1 VSIGE
6 LQDGNAK
13 LTSPRKLTLSEGFNT
28 PTDWTSDS
36 KAVIFESDRNGHWG
50 IYKQEL
56 NRDSAEILLTADA
69 PPAARTSPDGKWIL
83 YSIVPNENAN
93 SPDSSSSAPLRLM
106 RIPVTGGPSEL
117 VLTARLYNFWC
128 ARSPSTL
135 CVFAERTPDRKD
147 LVFTTFD
154 PIRGQGHELARF
166 ATDPNADYFGWS
178 LSPDGTRIAIIKTG
192 GNHVYVLPL
201 DGSPVRD
208 LNVAGWSG
216 FNTFCWS
223 VDGKGFFI
231 GNTRGQGLD
240 SNLLFVD
247 LNGKPHL
254 LWQLRSAPFI
264 WGVPSPD
271 GRHLALLGAEFN
283 GNMWMIE
290 NF

>member
-1 VSIGE
+1 V
-6 LQDGNAK
+6 
-13 LTSPRKLTLSEGFNT
+13 
-28 PTDWTSDS
+28 
-36 KAVIFESDRNGHWG
+36 
-50 IYKQEL
+50 
-56 NRDSAEILLTADA
+56 
-69 PPAARTSPDGKWIL
+69 
-83 YSIVPNENAN
+83 
-93 SPDSSSSAPLRLM
+93 RLM
-106 RIPVTGGPSEL
+106 RIPVTGGPPEL

-135 CVFAERTPDRKD
+135 CAFAERTTDRKEV
-147 LVFTTFD
+147 VFTTFD
-154 PIRGQGHELARF
+154 LISGKGHELARF

-216 FNTFCWS
+216 FFGFDWS
-223 VDGKGFFI
+223 IDGKGFFI
-231 GNTRGQGLD
+231 SNTRGEGLD

-247 LNGKPHL
+247 LNGKPHP
-254 LWQLRSAPFI
+254 LWQQKSAPYT

-271 GRHLALLGAEFN
+271 GRYLAILGVEFN
-283 GNMWMIE
+283 GNMWMVE